1 MYAWVLYRWLIR
13 RHVVAPCPQIDQRQL
28 GVSHLRT
35 SNTVHQSAHKER
47 NLENKEK
54 IARMAIMKQK
64 SRSSGLI
71 NSFKQ
76 MVMPSLYKRVGDGQ
90 SMTMVSLHSS
100 QISERKKQTGKEKL
114 TRK

>member
-1 MYAWVLYRWLIR
+1 
-13 RHVVAPCPQIDQRQL
+13 
-28 GVSHLRT
+28 
-35 SNTVHQSAHKER
+35 
-47 NLENKEK
+47 
-54 IARMAIMKQK
+54 MAIMKQK